1 MQDSAVEGGV
11 AQLVFLG
18 DSLATWTGGV
28 DFLRLCI
35 ATASS
40 VAPERS
46 WDLLL
51 PRKTL
56 AQRVRAAARLIF
68 NALLAAVGRKVS
80 FSRGVSVSELK
91 DAMTNTGSQVN
102 LCLYRNSS
110 AGLAK
115 ILTERKA
122 EVLFP
127 CARSL
132 GNSFPYGWIG
142 YIPDLQHK
150 RLPHFF
156 SARDREKRDE
166 VFSTLLADAAA
177 VIVNA
182 KSVISDIEK
191 YYPNRRAKLFA
202 LPFCPPPIRNLFGE
216 KSDVLNKYALPN
228 RYFMISNQFW
238 VHKSHETAFIALG
251 LAAEAGLKVHLVC
264 TGNPH
269 DYRRPEHFNEL
280 KSLIAEKRV
289 EDQIHFLGVI
299 PKRDQLAMMRQ
310 SVAVIQPTLFE
321 GGPGGGSVYD
331 AISTGTPAIVS
342 DIEVNREIDIGIV
355 EFFKAGSPED
365 LAATMLKMLSSP
377 PQRMS
382 SEATIDLL
390 SKRQREAGARLLEIA
405 RWVTERH
412 STTHRAR
419 AVA

>member
-1 MQDSAVEGGV
+1 MQDSAVEGD
-11 AQLVFLG
+11 AAHLVFLG

-28 DFLRLCI
+28 DFLRFCI
-35 ATASS
+35 GAVST
-40 VAPERS
+40 VAPERT
-46 WDLLL
+46 WDLVL
-51 PRKTL
+51 PRRTL
-56 AQRVRAAARLIF
+56 AQRARAAARLIF
-68 NALLAAVGRKVS
+68 NALLAAVGRRVS
-80 FSRGVSVSELK
+80 FSRGVSASELE
-91 DAMTNTGSQVN
+91 DAMTNTGLQVN
-102 LCLYRNSS
+102 LCLYRNSN

-115 ILTERKA
+115 ILTQRRG

-166 VFSTLLADAAA
+166 VFSRLLEDATA

-182 KSVISDIEK
+182 KSVICDIEK
-191 YYPNRRAKLFA
+191 YYANRRAKLFA
-202 LPFCPPPIRNLFGE
+202 LPFCPPANRTPFGE
-216 KSDVLNKYALPN
+216 KADVLNKYALPDT
-228 RYFMISNQFW
+228 YFMISNQFW

-251 LAAEAGLKVHLVC
+251 LVREAGLKVHLVC

-269 DYRRPEHFNEL
+269 DYRRPKHFNEL
-280 KSLIAEKRV
+280 KSIIAEKGV
-289 EDQIHFLGVI
+289 EDQIHLLGMI
-299 PKRDQLAMMRQ
+299 PKRDQLAIMHN

-331 AISTGTPAIVS
+331 AVSIGTPTIVS
-342 DIEVNREIDIGIV
+342 DIDVNREIDIGIV

-365 LAATMLKMLSSP
+365 LAAAMLKMLSSP

-382 SEATIDLL
+382 SEATFEQL
-390 SKRQREAGARLLEIA
+390 SRRQREAGARLLEIA
-405 RWVTERH
+405 RWATERP
-412 STTHRAR
+412 SATQ
-419 AVA
+419 